1 MQEIHKKTGQRRGKD
16 KRAKEAKRWG
26 RHERGIGRDK
36 RQCRGRK
43 HKGNPPFQSFRG
55 SGIGAAAISRSAPPE
70 FHVSAVRSQQ
80 AASCGFGPAS
90 NAPKRRFWTT
100 RPAIQTTSPRGPF
113 RACYRPTLIPR
124 CRERE
129 RRQKDREGRRKREG
143 PGKKREARRK
153 ECGRGKKD
161 EGRNS
166 GRRRKERRIRRAEA
180 RKRQQTGR
188 EAKEDGRK
196 EEIAR
201 NHESNNERDR
211 KERGAT
217 TLGQATRQGYEHQPP
232 RSPSYLLRVRG
243 ARPKGHLHPAPWPFH
258 VSAVRSPR
266 AEPPCFRS
274 ARGVP

>member
-26 RHERGIGRDK
+26 RNERGIGRDK

-55 SGIGAAAISRSAPPE
+55 SGIGAVAISRSTPPE
-70 FHVSAVRSQQ
+70 FHVSAVRSQR

-129 RRQKDREGRRKREG
+129 RRQKDREGRRKRDETMT
-143 PGKKREARRK
+143 KKKGRQDAR
-153 ECGRGKKD
+153 
-161 EGRNS
+161 
-166 GRRRKERRIRRAEA
+166 
-180 RKRQQTGR
+180 
-188 EAKEDGRK
+188 
-196 EEIAR
+196 
-201 NHESNNERDR
+201 
-211 KERGAT
+211 
-217 TLGQATRQGYEHQPP
+217 
-232 RSPSYLLRVRG
+232 
-243 ARPKGHLHPAPWPFH
+243 
-258 VSAVRSPR
+258 
-266 AEPPCFRS
+266 
-274 ARGVP
+274 